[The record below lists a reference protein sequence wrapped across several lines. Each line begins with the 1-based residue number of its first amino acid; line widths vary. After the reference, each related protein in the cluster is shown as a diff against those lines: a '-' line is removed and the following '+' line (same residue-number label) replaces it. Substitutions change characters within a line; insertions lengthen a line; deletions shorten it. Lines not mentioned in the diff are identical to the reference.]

1 MIMDERRQ
9 TVEGDGVSV
18 RPDIKAKDRM
28 KELSAVVTWVDLVDV
43 GNSDF

>member
-1 MIMDERRQ
+1 MECCCCCFNSNLK
-9 TVEGDGVSV
+9 VL
-18 RPDIKAKDRM
+18 M